1 MLSAIWSIPFGQYRK
16 LPDLETA
23 DFAGSDFAQADQNSI
38 SLEAA
43 RWREE
48 DSSFQTA
55 AGKVLPLELF
65 EESLL
70 EFLSVLEFRSCFLD
84 LRMV

>member
-1 MLSAIWSIPFGQYRK
+1 MTMSMSSRTGRMLSAIWSIPFGQYRK

-48 DSSFQTA
+48 DSSSILRLVKSCPSNFLR
-55 AGKVLPLELF
+55 KVSSSF
-65 EESLL
+65 
-70 EFLSVLEFRSCFLD
+70 
-84 LRMV
+84 